1 MELRHLR
8 YFLEV
13 ARTLH
18 FGAAAET
25 LNISTPTLSVQ
36 ISQLEREFG
45 TPLFLRTKRRVQ
57 LTQAG
62 EIFREEAEATLRQAE
77 LTRERVLSAARGEQG
92 YIRVGYVASSLW
104 SGTLSSVMGAFRG
117 RYPDISLGAR
127 EVLMDSMAAALV
139 EGKIDV
145 GFVRAPVALPSEVG
159 HLLVQSDCF
168 CLALPACHRLASG
181 TEAIDPAALA
191 GESFILPEQTSGS
204 HEVARRGG
212 FVLNDA
218 IRSSTLT
225 EVLAHIALGNGIAVI
240 PEIMAKTIGVPDVV
254 YRPIAGAEIPSAIW
268 MLYRK
273 RERTPMIK
281 RLIRFAKEH
290 VSGGS
295 GNV

>member
-1 MELRHLR
+1 
-8 YFLEV
+8 
-13 ARTLH
+13 
-18 FGAAAET
+18 
-25 LNISTPTLSVQ
+25 
-36 ISQLEREFG
+36 
-45 TPLFLRTKRRVQ
+45 
-57 LTQAG
+57 
-62 EIFREEAEATLRQAE
+62 
-77 LTRERVLSAARGEQG
+77 
-92 YIRVGYVASSLW
+92 
-104 SGTLSSVMGAFRG
+104 
-117 RYPDISLGAR
+117 
-127 EVLMDSMAAALV
+127 
-139 EGKIDV
+139 
-145 GFVRAPVALPSEVG
+145 
-159 HLLVQSDCF
+159 
-168 CLALPACHRLASG
+168 
-181 TEAIDPAALA
+181 
-191 GESFILPEQTSGS
+191 LPEQTSGS

-273 RERTPMIK
+273 RERTPLIK